1 MSLETETIT
10 ISGLEPGTTAAL
22 EELARNEGKDTDDLL
37 RFWLQVE
44 LLSRKPFREI
54 LAPVRESFKAS
65 GMTTDELDELVKEER
80 EAIWQEKQNGTNG
93 KQ

>member
-1 MSLETETIT
+1 MSLETETVT

-22 EELARNEGKDTDDLL
+22 EDMARQEGKDTDDLL
-37 RFWLQVE
+37 RYWLQVE

-54 LAPVRESFKAS
+54 LAPVRDSFKAS
-65 GMTTDELDELVKEER
+65 GMTADELDALVKGER
-80 EAIWQEKQNGTNG
+80 ETIWQEKQNGTNG